1 TPATSSIF
9 VGIDNPLYLNT
20 GLEELLMMAARASGR
35 ESADGRFVLFDGI
48 QYLKDWERHLKV
60 LVDSFPNTRFIV
72 SGSAAATLR
81 MKSSE
86 SGAGRFHDFML
97 PPLTFQEFLHLQDL
111 QYLVQPSEI
120 RYKGKKVPFFKTIDI

>member
-1 TPATSSIF
+1 
-9 VGIDNPLYLNT
+9 
-20 GLEELLMMAARASGR
+20 
-35 ESADGRFVLFDGI
+35 
-48 QYLKDWERHLKV
+48 DWERHLKV

-120 RYKGKKVPFFKTIDI
+120 RYKGKKVPFFKTIDIKELNEQFFSYLNYGGYPEVLFNDAIRNNMPRF